1 MEMLWFWLV
10 SVMIAIYAVMDGFDF
25 GAGIL
30 HHLVARTDT
39 ERREVLGAI
48 GPYWDGNEVW
58 LLAGGGSLFLAF
70 PKVLASGFSGFY
82 LAMFMVVWTLILR
95 GIAIEFRS
103 HVADRMW
110 RGFWDFVFTFAS
122 VLLPVLLGAALG
134 NVVRGVPLDDSGYF
148 NIPLFTHFGTH
159 NPVGILDWYTV
170 LMGVFVLLTIASH
183 GALYLAW
190 KTEGAVHERARKV
203 ALPMWVLTAVS
214 GGLATLATAYVNP
227 DIYAN
232 LPNAPLAWIG
242 LVLFMGG
249 LATVFWGQLRR
260 RHLLA
265 FIGSAAFIVGLLAAT
280 AACVFP
286 VMLKSSLDPAWSL
299 TAYNAAVS
307 PHGLRAGAKW
317 WFLGFPVAV
326 AYFVFLFRI
335 HRGKVK
341 AASDGGGY

>member
-1 MEMLWFWLV
+1 
-10 SVMIAIYAVMDGFDF
+10 
-25 GAGIL
+25 
-30 HHLVARTDT
+30 
-39 ERREVLGAI
+39 
-48 GPYWDGNEVW
+48 
-58 LLAGGGSLFLAF
+58 
-70 PKVLASGFSGFY
+70 
-82 LAMFMVVWTLILR
+82 
-95 GIAIEFRS
+95 
-103 HVADRMW
+103 
-110 RGFWDFVFTFAS
+110 
-122 VLLPVLLGAALG
+122 
-134 NVVRGVPLDDSGYF
+134 
-148 NIPLFTHFGTH
+148 
-159 NPVGILDWYTV
+159 
-170 LMGVFVLLTIASH
+170 
-183 GALYLAW
+183 
-190 KTEGAVHERARKV
+190 
-203 ALPMWVLTAVS
+203 
-214 GGLATLATAYVNP
+214 LATLATAYVNP

-242 LVLFMGG
+242 LVLFLGG

-341 AASDGGGY
+341 ATSDGGGY